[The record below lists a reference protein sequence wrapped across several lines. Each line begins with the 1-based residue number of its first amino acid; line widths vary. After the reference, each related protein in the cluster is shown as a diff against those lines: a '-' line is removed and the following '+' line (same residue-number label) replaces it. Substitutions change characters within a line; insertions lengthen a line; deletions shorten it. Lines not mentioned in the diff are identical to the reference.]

1 MARPR
6 RGGNHRQDSTS
17 ADARAASRVHWLAS
31 AVRTAPQS
39 AIIDGS
45 MSPADDPPEDVELI
59 GRLRAREDRAV
70 EALIAGYE
78 RRVFGLAL
86 RLTSNRQDAE
96 EILQDVFWSVLE
108 HIDSF
113 RGDSKLSSWIF
124 RITTNAALT
133 KLRKRARSR
142 ELPLEEALGPAMSTE
157 GQIAEPVVDW
167 TRLPDE
173 QLERK
178 DLAGHLAT
186 AIDELP
192 PEYRA
197 VLVLRDIEGLPAA
210 EACDVLGLSLPALK
224 SRLHRA
230 RLFLRKRLAEHVAVR
245 HPGIDA
251 SMGRR

>member
-1 MARPR
+1 MA
-6 RGGNHRQDSTS
+6 
-17 ADARAASRVHWLAS
+17 
-31 AVRTAPQS
+31 
-39 AIIDGS
+39 
-45 MSPADDPPEDVELI
+45 PAEDPPEDVELV
-59 GRLRAREDRAV
+59 GRLRARDDRAV

-86 RLTSNRQDAE
+86 RLTGNRQDAE
-96 EILQDVFWSVLE
+96 EVLQDVFWSVLQ

-113 RGDSKLSSWIF
+113 RSESKFSSWIF

-133 KLRKRARSR
+133 KLRRRTRSR
-142 ELPLEEALGPAMSTE
+142 ELPLEEALGPKMSAE
-157 GQIAEPVVDW
+157 GQIAEAVVDW

-178 DLAGHLAT
+178 DLAARLAA

-210 EACDVLGLSLPALK
+210 EACDVLGLSVPALK

-230 RLFLRKRLAEHVAVR
+230 RLFVRKRLAEHVAAQYPDVTT
-245 HPGIDA
+245 PTE
-251 SMGRR
+251 RR